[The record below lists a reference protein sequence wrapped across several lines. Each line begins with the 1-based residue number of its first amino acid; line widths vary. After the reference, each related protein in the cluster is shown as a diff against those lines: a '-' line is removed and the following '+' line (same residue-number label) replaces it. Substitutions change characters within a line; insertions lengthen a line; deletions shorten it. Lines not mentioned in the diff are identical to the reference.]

1 MHSAPIEQSPYDHEQ
16 LPAPPRLIVL
26 RAPGALRT
34 SVESFIQSV
43 YASSYGATIREFAPQ
58 LVCLK
63 ANGKVI
69 AAAGYRL
76 ATEPLFL
83 ERYLDRPVEQLLGS
97 SRPVERRSIAE
108 VGHLSSLQLGASR
121 QLLAELAAHLH
132 AEGVEW
138 VVSTVTAPLR
148 QVFIRLKVGA
158 HVIGAAPA
166 ERLGPMAADWGTYYD
181 HEPLVMAG
189 HLPTAAQALALRLE
203 PR

>member
-1 MHSAPIEQSPYDHEQ
+1 
-16 LPAPPRLIVL
+16 
-26 RAPGALRT
+26 
-34 SVESFIQSV
+34 
-43 YASSYGATIREFAPQ
+43 
-58 LVCLK
+58 
-63 ANGKVI
+63 
-69 AAAGYRL
+69 
-76 ATEPLFL
+76 
-83 ERYLDRPVEQLLGS
+83 
-97 SRPVERRSIAE
+97 
-108 VGHLSSLQLGASR
+108 
-121 QLLAELAAHLH
+121 LLAELAAHLH

>member
-1 MHSAPIEQSPYDHEQ
+1 MHSAPIEHSSYDHEQ

-97 SRPVERRSIAE
+97 SRLVERRI
-108 VGHLSSLQLGASR
+108 SR
-121 QLLAELAAHLH
+121 ICNA
-132 AEGVEW
+132 
-138 VVSTVTAPLR
+138 
-148 QVFIRLKVGA
+148 
-158 HVIGAAPA
+158 
-166 ERLGPMAADWGTYYD
+166 
-181 HEPLVMAG
+181 
-189 HLPTAAQALALRLE
+189 
-203 PR
+203 